1 MSARVNDLITR
12 GKTLD
17 AMKLTGWAYAMTGI
31 VVEGNRIGR
40 TLGYPTANLDLP
52 DDKRVIPAQGVYA
65 AMVYLEGKWIASMV
79 NIGIRPTLNLH
90 KVTIEAHLFDFR
102 QDIYGKII
110 SIHFLS
116 PIRNEMRFSSLSELK
131 EQLHVDKEIVRK
143 SIAGMRPHMQLTKEG
158 LRWIGS
164 S

>member
-1 MSARVNDLITR
+1 MSARVSDLITR

-17 AMKLTGWAYAMTGI
+17 AMKLTGWAYALTGT

-40 TLGYPTANLDLP
+40 TLGYPTANLDQPGNEQL
-52 DDKRVIPAQGVYA
+52 VPAQGVYA
-65 AMVYLEGKWIASMV
+65 AMVYLDGKWLASMV

-102 QDIYGKII
+102 QDIYGKTIT
-110 SIHFLS
+110 IHFLS

-143 SIAGMRPHMQLTKEG
+143 LIAGLKPHVQFSEKG
-158 LRWIGS
+158 LRWIRS